1 MDFLPKEIE
10 QYCLEHSEN
19 ESDFFKRLTKDT
31 YDKEDV
37 PRMLSGPMVGNLL
50 QLLVRLLNP
59 KLALDIGT
67 FTGYSALKMAEVIQ
81 DDGIVKTYD
90 TNERELAKKYIAE
103 APFGNRVELKIGAAL
118 ESLAELSD
126 SVDLVFID
134 ADKINYGNY
143 YNCSMELL
151 RQGGVIV
158 LDNMLWNGDV
168 LNPMDKDSRALNAM
182 NLFIRADERV
192 TNQLLPIR
200 DGLMI
205 AQKL

>member
-1 MDFLPKEIE
+1 
-10 QYCLEHSEN
+10 
-19 ESDFFKRLTKDT
+19 
-31 YDKEDV
+31 
-37 PRMLSGPMVGNLL
+37 MVGNLL